1 MADQTRRWFGDST
14 LSYAL
19 AVIRL
24 FEYAREHRVRY
35 VYGPLDVASMRDGGL
50 AVSGSEKD
58 LEQAAAVLAEIPGLA
73 EHTISSV

>member
-1 MADQTRRWFGDST
+1 VADQTRQWFADST

-19 AVIRL
+19 AVIAL

-50 AVSGSEKD
+50 VVSGSRPD
-58 LEQAAAVLAEIPGLA
+58 LEAAAGVLAEIPGLA
-73 EHTISSV
+73 EHD